1 MGSAIKV
8 KVRFNASKESI
19 EKFGEGKYLVY
30 LPYPEDEDSQKILA
44 ALISRSLGVVPSRID
59 FAGVDIDK
67 NWVFELI

>member
-1 MGSAIKV
+1 MTSAIKV

-30 LPYPEDEDSQKILA
+30 LPYPEDDDSANILT
-44 ALISRSLGVVPSRID
+44 ALISRSLGVVPKRIE
-59 FAGVDIDK
+59 FAGVDAQK